1 MVQGV
6 CGVTGEVRLDG
17 RVPDVA
23 AVSAMAAVM
32 TPRGPDAS
40 GAWSQGR
47 VALGHRR
54 LKIIDLSEAGAQPMV
69 DSELG
74 LAIAFNGCIY
84 NYKELRRELSGHG
97 YRFFSH
103 SDTEVLLKAYRHWG
117 DDFVSHLHG
126 MFAFAIVERDS
137 GRVLLGRDRL
147 GIKPLYLTEDGHR
160 IRFASTLPALL
171 AGGGVDTRIDPVAL
185 HHYMT
190 FHSVVPPPLTI
201 LRGVRKVPPASLV
214 AIEPDGRR
222 TTTTYWTPDFTRH
235 DDRARWSET
244 DWEDAV
250 LDALRIAVKRRL
262 VADVPV
268 GCLLSGGVD
277 SSLIVGLLAEAG
289 QHGLMTFS
297 IGFESAGGVEG
308 DEFRWSDIIAE
319 RFETA
324 HHQIRIGT
332 DRMLPALDGAIGAMS
347 EPMVSHDCV
356 AFYLLSQE
364 VSRHV
369 KVVQSG
375 QGADE
380 VFAGYHWYPPM
391 GSPAAASLAGS
402 VAEYRGAFFDRDSAE
417 MAGLLGLGIMA
428 PGDPSERFVTEHFAR
443 AGAETGVDRALRLDT
458 TVMLV
463 DDPVKRVDNMTM
475 AWGLEGRVPFLDHEL
490 VELAA
495 TCPPELKIAH
505 EGKGVLKQAARRVI
519 PSEVIDRPKGY
530 FPVPALTHLEG
541 PYLDMVRD
549 ALYAP
554 VAKERGLFRTEA
566 VDALLAD
573 PNSKLTPLR
582 GNELWQIALLELWLQ
597 RHGITGPVA

>member
-1 MVQGV
+1 MA
-6 CGVTGEVRLDG
+6 EV
-17 RVPDVA
+17 
-23 AVSAMAAVM
+23 MA
-32 TPRGPDAS
+32 PRGPDAA
-40 GAWSQGR
+40 GVWLQGR

-54 LKIIDLSEAGAQPMV
+54 LKIIDLSEAGGQPMV
-69 DSELG
+69 DADLG
-74 LAIAFNGCIY
+74 LAIVWNGCIY
-84 NYKELRRELSGHG
+84 NYKNLRRELSEHG

-103 SDTEVLLKAYRHWG
+103 SDTEVLLKAYHHWG
-117 DDFVSHLHG
+117 DKFVDRLYG

-147 GIKPLYLTEDGHR
+147 GIKPLYITEDAHR
-160 IRFASTLPALL
+160 VRFASSLPALL
-171 AGGGVDTRIDPVAL
+171 AAGGVDTRIDPVAL
-185 HHYMT
+185 HHYLT

-201 LRGVRKVPPASLV
+201 LRGVAKVPPATLV

-222 TTTTYWTPDFTRH
+222 TTTTYWSPDFTRRE
-235 DDRARWSET
+235 DRSDWSEK

-250 LDALRIAVKRRL
+250 LATLRVAVDRRM

-289 QHGLMTFS
+289 QKRLSTFS
-297 IGFESAGGVEG
+297 IGFESVGGVEG
-308 DEFRWSDIIAE
+308 DEFKWSDIVAD
-319 RFETA
+319 RFGTD
-324 HHQIRIGT
+324 HHQIRIST

-364 VSRHV
+364 VAKHV

-391 GSPAAASLAGS
+391 GEPAAASLDGS
-402 VAEYRGAFFDRDSAE
+402 VAAYRAAFFDRDA
-417 MAGLLGLGIMA
+417 AGVHGLATAGFVA
-428 PGDPSERFVTEHFAR
+428 DRDPSGRFVTEHFAR
-443 AGAETGVDRALRLDT
+443 EGAQTGVDRALRLDT

-495 TCPPELKIAH
+495 SCPADLKTAQG
-505 EGKGVLKQAARRVI
+505 GKGVLKEAARRVI

-554 VAKERGLFRTEA
+554 VAKERGLFRPEA

-573 PNSKLTPLR
+573 PNGRLTPLR

-597 RHGITGPVA
+597 RHGIAGPAA

>member
-1 MVQGV
+1 
-6 CGVTGEVRLDG
+6 
-17 RVPDVA
+17 
-23 AVSAMAAVM
+23 MAEVM
-32 TPRGPDAS
+32 TPRGPDSA
-40 GAWSQGR
+40 GVWSQGR

-54 LKIIDLSEAGAQPMV
+54 LKIIDLTEHGAQPMI
-69 DSELG
+69 DSDLG
-74 LAIAFNGCIY
+74 LAIVWNGCIY
-84 NYKELRRELSGHG
+84 NYKELARELSGHG

-103 SDTEVLLKAYRHWG
+103 SDTEVLLKAYHHWG
-117 DDFVSHLHG
+117 DDFVSHLMG

-137 GRVLLGRDRL
+137 GRALLGRDRL
-147 GIKPLYLTEDGHR
+147 GIKPLYLTEDSRR

-171 AGGGVDTRIDPVAL
+171 AGGGVDTRIDHVAL

-190 FHSVVPPPLTI
+190 FHSVVPAPLTI
-201 LRGVRKVPPASLV
+201 LRGVRKVPPGSLV
-214 AIEPDGRR
+214 AIEPDGKR
-222 TTTTYWTPDFTRH
+222 TITTYWTPDFTRH
-235 DDRARWSET
+235 DDRLDWSER

-250 LDALRIAVKRRL
+250 LSSLRVAVKRRL

-289 QHGLMTFS
+289 QHGLSTFS
-297 IGFESAGGVEG
+297 IGFESAGGVQG
-308 DEFRWSDIIAE
+308 DEFRWSDIIAD
-319 RFETA
+319 RFGTD

-391 GSPAAASLAGS
+391 GSPAAASLEGS

-417 MAGLLGLGIMA
+417 LAGLLGPGNTA

-443 AGAETGVDRALRLDT
+443 AGAETGIDRALRLDT

-495 TCPPELKIAH
+495 TCPPELKIAQ
-505 EGKGVLKQAARRVI
+505 EGKGVLKEAARRVI

-541 PYLDMVRD
+541 PYLELVRD

-554 VAKERGLFRTEA
+554 VAKERGLFDTDA

-573 PNSKLTPLR
+573 PNGKLTPLR

-597 RHGITGPVA
+597 RHGVTGSAA

>member
-1 MVQGV
+1 M

-17 RVPDVA
+17 QAPDVA
-23 AVSAMAAVM
+23 AVSAMAAVL
-32 TPRGPDAS
+32 TPRGPDTG

-54 LKIIDLSEAGAQPMV
+54 LKIIDLTEAGAQPMV

-74 LAIAFNGCIY
+74 LSLAWNGCIY
-84 NYKELRRELSGHG
+84 NYKELRQELSGYG

-103 SDTEVLLKAYRHWG
+103 SDTEVLIKAYHRWG
-117 DDFVSHLHG
+117 DDFVSHLFG

-147 GIKPLYLTEDGHR
+147 GIKPLYLTEDNHR
-160 IRFASTLPALL
+160 VRFASTLPALL

-185 HHYMT
+185 HQYMS
-190 FHSVVPPPLTI
+190 FHSVVPAPNTI

-222 TTTTYWTPDFTRH
+222 TVTTYWAPDFTRH
-235 DDRARWSET
+235 ADRADWSER

-250 LDALRIAVKRRL
+250 LSTLRLAVKRRL

-289 QHGLMTFS
+289 QHGLSTFS
-297 IGFESAGGVEG
+297 IGFESAGGVKG
-308 DEFRWSDIIAE
+308 DEFQYSDIVAR
-319 RFETA
+319 RFETD
-324 HHQIRIGT
+324 HHQIRIDS

-391 GSPAAASLAGS
+391 GETAAATLDGA
-402 VAEYRGAFFDRDSAE
+402 VAQYRGAFFDRDN
-417 MAGLLGLGIMA
+417 AGVDALVGSGMVA
-428 PGDPSERFVTEHFAR
+428 PGDPSLRFVTEHFAQ
-443 AGAETGVDRALRLDT
+443 AGAETGIDRALRLDT
-458 TVMLV
+458 TVMLI

-554 VAKERGLFRTEA
+554 TAKERGLFNTDA
-566 VDALLAD
+566 VDALLAN
-573 PNSKLTPLR
+573 PNGKLTPLR

-597 RHGITGPVA
+597 RHGVTGPVA

>member
-1 MVQGV
+1 M
-6 CGVTGEVRLDG
+6 CGATGEVRLDG

-23 AVSAMAAVM
+23 AVSAMTAVM
-32 TPRGPDAS
+32 APRGPDSA
-40 GAWSQGR
+40 GVWSQGR

-54 LKIIDLSEAGAQPMV
+54 LKIIDLTEAGAQPMV
-69 DSELG
+69 DADLG
-74 LAIAFNGCIY
+74 LTIAWNGCIY
-84 NYKELRRELSGHG
+84 NYQELRRELQGDG
-97 YRFFSH
+97 YVFFSH
-103 SDTEVLLKAYRHWG
+103 SDTEVLLKAYHRWG
-117 DDFVSHLHG
+117 DDFVSHLKG

-147 GIKPLYLTEDGHR
+147 GIKPLYLTEDGQR

-190 FHSVVPPPLTI
+190 FHSVVPAPATI

-222 TTTTYWTPDFTRH
+222 ITTTYWEPDFTRH
-235 DDRARWSET
+235 DDRAGWSER

-250 LDALRIAVKRRL
+250 LAALRLAVERRL

-289 QHGLMTFS
+289 QTGLSTFS
-297 IGFESAGGVEG
+297 IGFESAGGVKG
-308 DEFRWSDIIAE
+308 DEFQWSDIVAQ
-319 RFETA
+319 RFGTD

-364 VSRHV
+364 VARHV

-391 GSPAAASLAGS
+391 GAPAAATLQGS
-402 VAEYRGAFFDRDSAE
+402 VAEYRAAFFDRDT
-417 MAGLLGLGIMA
+417 AGINAMLGPGYTA
-428 PGDPSERFVTEHFAR
+428 PGEPSERFVAEHFAR
-443 AGAETGVDRALRLDT
+443 ANADTGIDRALRLDT

-505 EGKGVLKQAARRVI
+505 DGKGVLKQAARRVI

-541 PYLDMVRD
+541 PYLDLVRD

-554 VAKERGLFRTEA
+554 VAKERGLFDAGA

-573 PNSKLTPLR
+573 PNGRLTPLR
-582 GNELWQIALLELWLQ
+582 GNELWQVALLELWLQ
-597 RHGITGPVA
+597 RHGVTGPAA

>member
-1 MVQGV
+1 MAEVMV
-6 CGVTGEVRLDG
+6 
-17 RVPDVA
+17 
-23 AVSAMAAVM
+23 
-32 TPRGPDAS
+32 PRGPDSS
-40 GAWSQGR
+40 GVWSQGR

-74 LAIAFNGCIY
+74 LTVAWNGCIY
-84 NYKELRRELSGHG
+84 NYEELRTELTGHG

-103 SDTEVLLKAYRHWG
+103 SDTEVLLKAYHRWG
-117 DDFVSHLHG
+117 DRFVDHLKG

-147 GIKPLYLTEDGHR
+147 GIKPLYLTEDAHR
-160 IRFASTLPALL
+160 VRFASSLPALL
-171 AGGGVDTRIDPVAL
+171 AGGGVDTRIDPIAL
-185 HHYMT
+185 NHYLS

-201 LRGVRKVPPASLV
+201 LRGVRKLPPATLL

-222 TTTTYWTPDFTRH
+222 VTTTYWAPDFSR
-235 DDRARWSET
+235 DAERATWSEQ

-250 LDALRIAVKRRL
+250 LESLRLAVKRRL

-289 QHGLMTFS
+289 QHGLKTFS
-297 IGFESAGGVEG
+297 IGFEAVNGVAG
-308 DEFRWSDIIAE
+308 DEFKYSDIIAD
-319 RFETA
+319 RFDTD
-324 HHQIRIGT
+324 HHQIRIDT
-332 DRMLPALDGAIGAMS
+332 ARMLPALGDAIGAMS

-356 AFYLLSQE
+356 AFFLLSQE
-364 VSRHV
+364 VAKHV

-391 GSPAAASLAGS
+391 GEPSAASLQGS
-402 VAEYRGAFFDRDSAE
+402 VAAYRSAFFDRDSAGV
-417 MAGLLGLGIMA
+417 AALVTA
-428 PGDPSERFVTEHFAR
+428 AFAADGDPSGAFVTEHFGA
-443 AGAETGVDRALRLDT
+443 AGAQTGVDRALRLDT

-495 TCPPELKIAH
+495 TCPPGLKTAH
-505 EGKGVLKQAARRVI
+505 GGKGVLKQAARKVI
-519 PSEVIDRPKGY
+519 PADVIDRPKGY

-549 ALYAP
+549 ALFAP
-554 VAKERGLFRTEA
+554 AAKERGLFRPEA
-566 VDALLAD
+566 VDRLLAD
-573 PNSKLTPLR
+573 PNGRLTPLR

-597 RHGITGPVA
+597 RHGISGPAA

>member
-1 MVQGV
+1 
-6 CGVTGEVRLDG
+6 
-17 RVPDVA
+17 
-23 AVSAMAAVM
+23 MADALS
-32 TPRGPDAS
+32 PRGPDGA
-40 GAWSQGR
+40 GAWSAGR

-54 LKIIDLSEAGAQPMV
+54 LKIIDLTEAGGQPMV

-74 LAIAFNGCIY
+74 LAIAWNGCIY
-84 NYKELRRELSGHG
+84 NYPELRRELSGHG
-97 YRFFSH
+97 YRFFST
-103 SDTEVLLKAYRHWG
+103 SDTEVLLKAYHHWG
-117 DDFVSHLHG
+117 DRFVDHLKG
-126 MFAFAIVERDS
+126 MFAFALVERDS

-147 GIKPLYLTEDGHR
+147 GIKPLYVSEDAHR
-160 IRFASTLPALL
+160 IRFASSLPALV
-171 AGGGVDTRIDPVAL
+171 AGGDVDTRIDPVAL
-185 HHYMT
+185 HHYLT

-201 LRGVRKVPPASLV
+201 LRGVKKVPPASLI

-222 TTTTYWTPDFTRH
+222 ITTTYWSPDFSRC
-235 DDRARWSET
+235 DDRADWSER

-250 LDALRIAVKRRL
+250 LTSLRKAVERRL

-289 QHGLMTFS
+289 QTGLKTFS
-297 IGFESAGGVEG
+297 IGFESVGGVAG
-308 DEFRWSDIIAE
+308 DEFTYSDIVAE
-319 RFETA
+319 RFATD

-332 DRMLPALDGAIGAMS
+332 ERMLPALDGAIGAMS

-364 VSRHV
+364 VAKHV

-391 GSPAAASLAGS
+391 AEPDAAALEGS
-402 VAEYRGAFFDRDSAE
+402 VRSYRGAFFDRDT
-417 MAGLLGLGIMA
+417 AGVGALVNPA
-428 PGDPSERFVTEHFAR
+428 FFADGDPSLKFVTDHFAHP
-443 AGAETGVDRALRLDT
+443 GAQTGVDRALRLDT

-495 TCPPELKIAH
+495 TCPPEYKIAH
-505 EGKGVLKQAARRVI
+505 GGKGVLKQAARRVI
-519 PSEVIDRPKGY
+519 PAEVIDRPKGY

-541 PYLDMVRD
+541 PYLDLVRD

-554 VAKERGLFRTEA
+554 EAKERGLFRPEA
-566 VDALLAD
+566 VDRLLAD
-573 PNSKLTPLR
+573 PNGRLTPLR

-597 RHGITGPVA
+597 RHGIDGVAA

>member
-1 MVQGV
+1 M
-6 CGVTGEVRLDG
+6 
-17 RVPDVA
+17 
-23 AVSAMAAVM
+23 
-32 TPRGPDAS
+32 
-40 GAWSQGR
+40 WSQGR

-54 LKIIDLSEAGAQPMV
+54 LKIIDLSEAGGQPMV
-69 DSELG
+69 DADLG
-74 LAIAFNGCIY
+74 LAIVWNGCIY
-84 NYKELRRELSGHG
+84 NYKNLRRELSEHG

-103 SDTEVLLKAYRHWG
+103 SDTEVLLKAYHHWG
-117 DDFVSHLHG
+117 DKFVDRLYG

-147 GIKPLYLTEDGHR
+147 GIKPLYITEDAHR
-160 IRFASTLPALL
+160 VRFASSLPALL
-171 AGGGVDTRIDPVAL
+171 AGGGVDTRIEPVAL
-185 HHYMT
+185 HHYLT

-201 LRGVRKVPPASLV
+201 LRGVAKVPPATLV

-222 TTTTYWTPDFTRH
+222 ITTTYWSPDFTRRE
-235 DDRARWSET
+235 DRSDWSEQ

-250 LDALRIAVKRRL
+250 LETLRVAVDRRM

-289 QHGLMTFS
+289 QKGLSTFS
-297 IGFESAGGVEG
+297 IGFESVGGVEG
-308 DEFRWSDIIAE
+308 DEFKWSDIVAD
-319 RFETA
+319 RFGTD
-324 HHQIRIGT
+324 HHQIRIST

-364 VSRHV
+364 VARHV

-391 GSPAAASLAGS
+391 SEPSAASLDGS
-402 VAEYRGAFFDRDSAE
+402 VAAYRAAFFDRDA
-417 MAGLLGLGIMA
+417 AGVQDLTTPHYFTA
-428 PGDPSERFVTEHFAR
+428 GDPSGRFVTEHFAR
-443 AGAETGVDRALRLDT
+443 EGAQTGVDRALRLDT

-495 TCPPELKIAH
+495 SCPADLKTAH
-505 EGKGVLKQAARRVI
+505 DGKGVLKEAARRVI

-554 VAKERGLFRTEA
+554 VAKERGLFRPEA

-573 PNSKLTPLR
+573 PNGRLTPLR

-597 RHGITGPVA
+597 RHGIAGPAA

>member
-1 MVQGV
+1 M

>member
-1 MVQGV
+1 
-6 CGVTGEVRLDG
+6 
-17 RVPDVA
+17 
-23 AVSAMAAVM
+23 MAAVL
-32 TPRGPDAS
+32 TPRGPDAG

-54 LKIIDLSEAGAQPMV
+54 LKIIDLTEAGAQPMV

-74 LAIAFNGCIY
+74 LSLAWNGCIY
-84 NYKELRRELSGHG
+84 NYKELRQELSGYG

-103 SDTEVLLKAYRHWG
+103 SDTEVLIKAYHRWG
-117 DDFVSHLHG
+117 DDFVSHLFG
-126 MFAFAIVERDS
+126 MFAFAVVERDS

-160 IRFASTLPALL
+160 VRFASTLPALL

-185 HHYMT
+185 HHYMS
-190 FHSVVPPPLTI
+190 FHSVVPAPNTI

-222 TTTTYWTPDFTRH
+222 TVTTYWAPDFTRH
-235 DDRARWSET
+235 ADRAEWSER

-250 LDALRIAVKRRL
+250 LSTLRLAVKRRL

-277 SSLIVGLLAEAG
+277 SSLIVGLLTEAG
-289 QHGLMTFS
+289 QHGLSTFS
-297 IGFESAGGVEG
+297 IGFESAGGVKG
-308 DEFRWSDIIAE
+308 DEFQYSDIVAQ
-319 RFETA
+319 RFETD
-324 HHQIRIGT
+324 HHQIRIDS

-364 VSRHV
+364 VARHV

-391 GSPAAASLAGS
+391 GDPAAATLDGA
-402 VAEYRGAFFDRDSAE
+402 VAQYRGAFFDRDA
-417 MAGLLGLGIMA
+417 AGVQALVGSGIVA
-428 PGDPSERFVTEHFAR
+428 PGDPSLRFVTEHFAQ
-443 AGAETGVDRALRLDT
+443 AGAETGIDRALRLDT
-458 TVMLV
+458 TVMLI

-495 TCPPELKIAH
+495 TCPPELKVAH

-541 PYLDMVRD
+541 PYLEMVRD

-554 VAKERGLFRTEA
+554 TAKERGLFNTDA
-566 VDALLAD
+566 VDALLAN
-573 PNSKLTPLR
+573 PNGKLTPLR

-597 RHGITGPVA
+597 RHGVTGPVA